1 MKEGIGLAV
10 LLGVSEQTSHVQ
22 FLILLASLGVC
33 QGEVFLSARR
43 GQNVEGPSGHGLSD
57 PHVCLAFVQF
67 QCDGLSAPRVA
78 ATARFAEICLQF
90 AEADTVV
97 QSGGKCWGP
106 CPRKG

>member
-78 ATARFAEICLQF
+78 ATARGSRRLFSQEVSAGDPVPE
-90 AEADTVV
+90 
-97 QSGGKCWGP
+97 
-106 CPRKG
+106 KGDSA

>member
-57 PHVCLAFVQF
+57 PHVCPAFVQF
-67 QCDGLSAPRVA
+67 QYEGLLLTGVA
-78 ATARFAEICLQF
+78 ATAGFAEICLQL
-90 AEADTVV
+90 EETNTVD
-97 QSGGKCWGP
+97 QSGGTC
-106 CPRKG
+106 